1 MPCVTAKALR
11 CNLRLELTVEEFL
24 LLDRMPAAGHA
35 VPARLHCELEHE
47 HRGDHVAFA
56 QAGEGASSS
65 SAVWWMRWNA
75 DGRDVVELAYCLAR
89 DPGWPEDQ
97 DEDDPMFCGLP
108 ADHRA
113 AHEWEMRSDPQFT
126 RTANGVSELGKDRLR
141 AVAAVAGPQLRIHR
155 YEGTIAVRWPDWPR
169 WLMIWPPEY
178 PEHDLE
184 RHPAAP
190 TEWSRHL
197 RDADFDD
204 PQWIDPAFRHHR
216 DVPKLTRAV
225 REELRRAAASIGQML
240 DGIEAHPW
248 RR

>member
-1 MPCVTAKALR
+1 VTAKALR
-11 CNLRLELTVEEFL
+11 NLRPELTVEEFL
-24 LLDRMPAAGHA
+24 LLDRMPGAGHA

-47 HRGDHVAFA
+47 HRGDHFAFA
-56 QAGEGASSS
+56 QTGEGASSS

-75 DGRDVVELAYCLAR
+75 AGRDVVDLAYCLAR

-113 AHEWEMRSDPQFT
+113 AHEWEMRSGPQFT

-141 AVAAVAGPQLRIHR
+141 AVPAAAGPQLRIHR
-155 YEGTIAVRWPDWPR
+155 YQGDHRGALAGLAALADDLAARVPRARPGAPPGRADRVEPALARRGLRRLAVDRPR
-169 WLMIWPPEY
+169 LPP
-178 PEHDLE
+178 
-184 RHPAAP
+184 
-190 TEWSRHL
+190 
-197 RDADFDD
+197 
-204 PQWIDPAFRHHR
+204 HR

-240 DGIEAHPW
+240 DGIEAYPW